1 MNKAGLI
8 RTIVLVIALVNQ
20 VLQVKG
26 MSPLPIDDVQIESL
40 VSLIFTITASVITW
54 KHDNFK
60 KKEVK

>member
-40 VSLIFTITASVITW
+40 VSLIFTITASAITW
-54 KHDNFK
+54 KHNNFEK
-60 KKEVK
+60 KDK